1 MTLAPARAERPRGW
15 RIRRLPVCASTERE
29 LERWLALAPP
39 QPGDQ
44 RRLVIARRQRYGQG
58 QQGRPWISPPGGLWL
73 SAAFPWPQPLEQG
86 AALPLSLALA
96 LAEEIG
102 ELGVPVAIK
111 WPNDLLVRERKLAGL
126 LPRMRWRGSRLLWA
140 RLGLG
145 INGINRV
152 PAGAISLAEALAGCG
167 FHPQATPARLEKLA
181 LRALERAIRMAG
193 DAELVRVRAE
203 RRLWRPPSG
212 IFHAGRQWQIQ
223 GLERDGALRLHC
235 QGEQMML
242 RRDF

>member
-1 MTLAPARAERPRGW
+1 
-15 RIRRLPVCASTERE
+15 
-29 LERWLALAPP
+29 
-39 QPGDQ
+39 
-44 RRLVIARRQRYGQG
+44 
-58 QQGRPWISPPGGLWL
+58 
-73 SAAFPWPQPLEQG
+73 
-86 AALPLSLALA
+86 
-96 LAEEIG
+96 
-102 ELGVPVAIK
+102 
-111 WPNDLLVRERKLAGL
+111 
-126 LPRMRWRGSRLLWA
+126 
-140 RLGLG
+140 
-145 INGINRV
+145 
-152 PAGAISLAEALAGCG
+152 
-167 FHPQATPARLEKLA
+167 LEKLA